1 MSKPSEARRRAALPS
16 LNALLAFETAA
27 RHLSFT
33 RAALELGVTQ
43 TAVSHQVRALEQ
55 DLGTALF
62 KRSPQRISLTADGQA
77 WATEL
82 GVVFSRLHEANER
95 LRKPRGLTR
104 PAVSVSI
111 IPSFGSRW
119 LVPRLGRFLLLHAEI
134 DLRISASER
143 LVDFAV
149 EQVDIGIR
157 YGWGGYSGL
166 VSTKL
171 ADDALVVV
179 AAPALASKHRV
190 WKLSD
195 LASETL
201 LHDDYPDAWA
211 LWFKAR
217 GRVLPGNARQSQLTD
232 SSMLVEAAVRAH
244 GVALARWSLCAD
256 ELALG
261 RLQLLFPKVSP
272 LATGL
277 AYYLVSARENLRRK
291 PVAAFRDWVL
301 SEAQSL
307 KGAGRSARGI
317 LAPDQ

>member
-1 MSKPSEARRRAALPS
+1 MPKPSDARRRAPLPS

-27 RHLSFT
+27 RHSSFT
-33 RAALELGVTQ
+33 RAAVELGVTQ

-62 KRSPQRISLTADGQA
+62 RRTPQRISLTADGQA

-82 GVVFSRLHEANER
+82 GVVFGRLHEANER
-95 LRKPRGLTR
+95 LRKPRGTTTR

-119 LVPRLGRFLLLHAEI
+119 LVPRLGRFLLRHTEI
-134 DLRISASER
+134 DVRISASER

-149 EQVDIGIR
+149 EPVDIGIR
-157 YGWGGYSGL
+157 YGHGGYAGL

-179 AAPALASKHRV
+179 AAPALASKHGV
-190 WKLSD
+190 WKARD
-195 LASETL
+195 LATETL
-201 LHDDYPDAWA
+201 IHDDYPDAWA

-217 GRVLPGNARQSQLTD
+217 GRVLPAHARQSQLTD
-232 SSMLVEAAVRAH
+232 SSMLVEAAVRAQ

-261 RLQLLFPKVSP
+261 RLLLLFPKVPP
-272 LATGL
+272 LPTGL
-277 AYYLVSARENLRRK
+277 AYYLVSPRENLRRK
-291 PVAAFRDWVL
+291 SVAAFRDWVL
-301 SEAQSL
+301 LEAQSL
-307 KGAGRSARGI
+307 HAAGSEA
-317 LAPDQ
+317 